1 MSRSRLESGSY
12 AALAFATALALF
24 LPTAALAED
33 TTEALT
39 DDPCQTVSAVTQGD
53 NADAACTTT
62 VETVTGTGN
71 TSGDGDAE
79 DLVDPIVEQHEH
91 APAQLADEPEAGAE
105 DVAIDANLSVLP
117 GNSDET
123 VSNEKAI
130 ESPVDSAD
138 IIAAL
143 DDSSVSETE
152 AQPDENQPN
161 DAPASQDPASPADE
175 TLDPMADARQGHWVV
190 DARSGSLERY
200 WVWNDNGSV
209 AKGMLITPQ
218 NGAGYYAWA
227 MADGR
232 ILRGKWDSGR
242 GKVYIADNAG
252 KLIGSD
258 MKQDGWVVTGKYD
271 GHLERYYVEATSKAA
286 RSGFFTVDGYGDVFG
301 TGGHGYVIR
310 TDFTFGNR
318 KWSADNDGRLRS
330 GWYVTSSFGQ
340 GLQRYWM
347 GDTVYGSPHAAAV
360 SRLVDSSKEKS
371 GYDAYAM
378 ADGTI
383 LRGRWDNGRG
393 RVYIADNGGKLIGSG
408 MSASGWVVTSKF
420 DGHLERYYVDGATKA
435 ACSGFFTVEGYGDAF
450 GQGGTGRIL
459 RGTMTFGNSVILA
472 DNDGRLPS
480 KNGWLIS
487 NKYGQ
492 GTQRY
497 WIEPIFGPYRGTKP
511 GYTVNGWTHF
521 TLPQGY
527 VLRNSDLNLGK
538 GVITRADNDG
548 RLGKVV
554 PEGFL
559 KITSVTFTPTQKIA
573 LHEGIDF
580 YKEDG
585 AYHLERDFLRTGD
598 TLVIK
603 TNRGTKTYAVDVKF
617 GDATLINQGDP
628 YDTLKVWAFGNND
641 NDGVGFDVDPKA
653 SVIKVSYMGTKGSV
667 PVEIQAD
674 PIRSV
679 SYQRPGG
686 AKLVEGV
693 DSYEWSDYY
702 NGQWVVWPRYQTW
715 MTLGDELAI
724 SYSDGTKK
732 TYVYKATTRDGY
744 PAELFVNADDAAD
757 TLDLDIWFDSDQ
769 SYTNQWKPGKHRFTY
784 ELYGRSLAF
793 DVEVVARAK

>member
-1 MSRSRLESGSY
+1 MSRSRVVRGSY
-12 AALAFATALALF
+12 SAVAFAAAIALF
-24 LPTAALAED
+24 LPTAALAEGAI
-33 TTEALT
+33 EEPA
-39 DDPCQTVSAVTQGD
+39 DDPYQIASTVTQGED
-53 NADAACTTT
+53 ADAVCTVTA
-62 VETVTGTGN
+62 ETVADTVSVPG
-71 TSGDGDAE
+71 SGDAE
-79 DLVDPIVEQHEH
+79 DLVDSIVEQHGH
-91 APAQLADEPEAGAE
+91 TDAQPADEPEAAAE
-105 DVAIDANLSVLP
+105 AASPNANSDGLP
-117 GNSDET
+117 SNSDET
-123 VSNEKAI
+123 ISGAEAI
-130 ESPVDSAD
+130 KSPIVSAD
-138 IIAAL
+138 IASES
-143 DDSSVSETE
+143 DDSGVSTT
-152 AQPDENQPN
+152 AGQLDESQTN
-161 DAPASQDPASPADE
+161 DAPALQDPASSADE
-175 TLDPMADARQGHWVV
+175 TLDPMEDARQGHWVV
-190 DARSGSLERY
+190 DARSGALERY

-209 AKGMLITPQ
+209 AKNMLITPQ

-227 MADGR
+227 RADGR
-232 ILRGKWDSGR
+232 IVRGKWDSGR
-242 GKVYIADNAG
+242 GLVYIADNGG

-258 MKQDGWVVTGKYD
+258 MKQDGWVVTGEYD
-271 GHLERYYVEATSKAA
+271 GHLERYYVDAAAKAA

-301 TGGHGYVIR
+301 RGEKGYVIR

-318 KWSADNDGRLRS
+318 KWSADNDGKLRS
-330 GWYVTSSFGQ
+330 GWYVTSGFGQ

-347 GDTVYGSPHAAAV
+347 GDTVFDSPHAAAV
-360 SRLVDSSKEKS
+360 SRLVDSSKENS

-408 MSASGWVVTSKF
+408 MSESGWVVTSEY
-420 DGHLERYYVDGATKA
+420 DGHLERYYVDGETKA
-435 ACSGFFTVEGYGDAF
+435 VYSGFFTVEGYGDVF
-450 GQGGTGRIL
+450 GQGGTGKIL
-459 RGTMTFGNSVILA
+459 RGTMSFGDSVILA

-480 KNGWLIS
+480 KNGWLVS
-487 NKYGQ
+487 SAYKQ
-492 GTQRY
+492 GVQRY
-497 WIEPIFGPYRGTKP
+497 WIELIFGAYRGTKP

-527 VLRNSDLNLGK
+527 VLRNADLNLGK

-548 RLGKVV
+548 RLGKAV

-559 KITSVTFTPTQKIA
+559 KITSVTFTPIQKIA

-585 AYHLERDFLRTGD
+585 TYHLERDFLRTGD
-598 TLVIK
+598 TLVIN
-603 TNRGTKTYAVDVKF
+603 TNRGTKTFVVDVKF

-628 YDTLKVWAFGNND
+628 YDTLKVWAFGNKD

-653 SVIKVSYMGTKGSV
+653 SVIKVSYMDKSGSV
-667 PVEIQAD
+667 PVDIQAD

-769 SYTNQWKPGKHRFTY
+769 SYTNQWKLGKHRFTY

-793 DVEVVARAK
+793 EVEVVARAK